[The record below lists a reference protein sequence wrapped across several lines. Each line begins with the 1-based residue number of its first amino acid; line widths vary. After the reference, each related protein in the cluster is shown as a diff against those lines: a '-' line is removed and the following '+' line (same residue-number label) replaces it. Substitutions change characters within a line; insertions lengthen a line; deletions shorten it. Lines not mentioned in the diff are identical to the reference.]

1 MFCRR
6 VRRLPG
12 LPRPKPSMKLLQVRR
27 RVITLAATTIA
38 LAGAS
43 ARADVIAISPAA
55 FPAGSTLITFTGIAI
70 GTEVNGLVVSGVQF
84 SYSLGS
90 GFVIVDGG
98 PGITNNVSEPN
109 LVWFGNPTGTL
120 SLVLPS
126 LQNLFG
132 FGFAIPSTS
141 PLANATTI
149 TLFNGATNV
158 GSLSYNA
165 LPDPAFSGGF
175 AGIQSTLAFNQ
186 VRLTFNPTT
195 PGFVVD
201 NIQFATVTATPEP
214 ATFALVFTGLVG
226 LGLLRRRRSAN
237 SG

>member
-1 MFCRR
+1 
-6 VRRLPG
+6 
-12 LPRPKPSMKLLQVRR
+12 MKLPQVRR
-27 RVITLAATTIA
+27 RVITYAATTIA

-55 FPAGSTLITFTGIAI
+55 FPAGSTLITFTGLEGADA
-70 GTEVNGLVVSGVQF
+70 NGLVTGGVQF

-90 GFVIVDGG
+90 GFVVVDGG

-109 LVWFGNPTGTL
+109 LVWFANPTGTL
-120 SLVLPS
+120 SLVLPA
-126 LQNLFG
+126 LENLFG

-165 LPDPAFSGGF
+165 IPDPAFSGGF
-175 AGIQSTLAFNQ
+175 AGIQSTLAFNRVQ
-186 VRLTFNPTT
+186 LTFNPTAA
-195 PGFVVD
+195 GFVVD
-201 NIQFATVTATPEP
+201 NIQFAAVTATPEP
-214 ATFALVFTGLVG
+214 ATLALVFTGLVG
-226 LGLLRRRRSAN
+226 LGLLRRRRVAISK
-237 SG
+237 